1 MFFSVGAA
9 LLDACV
15 LSALRK
21 EDAYGYVLTQTLKE
35 TIEISE
41 STLYPVLRRLQ
52 KDEFLV
58 TYDVPWQGRNR
69 RYYKI
74 TDKGKNM
81 AHVYKDA
88 WMDFR
93 GRVDM
98 LISGGVI
105 GGVAS

>member
-1 MFFSVGAA
+1 MLFSVGAA

-15 LSALRK
+15 LSVLHE

-52 KDEFLV
+52 KDALLD

-74 TDKGKNM
+74 TAKGQNM
-81 AHVYKDA
+81 VSEYKDA
-88 WMDFR
+88 WTDFR
-93 GRVDM
+93 GRVDI
-98 LISGGVI
+98 LIMGG
-105 GGVAS
+105 AA

>member
-1 MFFSVGAA
+1 MLFSVGAA

-15 LSALRK
+15 LSVLRE
-21 EDAYGYVLTQTLKE
+21 EDTYGYELTQTLKE

-52 KDEFLV
+52 KDEFLS

-74 TDKGKNM
+74 TDKGKM
-81 AHVYKDA
+81 MSAEYKDA
-88 WMDFR
+88 WVDFR
-93 GRVDM
+93 GRVDG
-98 LISGGVI
+98 LILGGA
-105 GGVAS
+105 AS

>member
-1 MFFSVGAA
+1 MLFSVGAA

-15 LSALRK
+15 LSVLHE
-21 EDAYGYVLTQTLKE
+21 EDTYGYELTQTLKE

-52 KDEFLV
+52 KDDFLS

-74 TDKGKNM
+74 TDKGKLM
-81 AHVYKDA
+81 SAEYKDS
-88 WMDFR
+88 WIDFR
-93 GRVDM
+93 GRVDG
-98 LISGGVI
+98 LILGGA
-105 GGVAS
+105 AS